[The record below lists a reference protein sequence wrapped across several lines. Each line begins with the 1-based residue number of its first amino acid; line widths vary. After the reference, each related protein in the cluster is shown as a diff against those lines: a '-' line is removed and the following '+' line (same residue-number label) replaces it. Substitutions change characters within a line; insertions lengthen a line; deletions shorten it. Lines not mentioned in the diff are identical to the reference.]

1 MANWYTIHTS
11 SGSEKRIREM
21 ILEQARKENISE
33 YFEEVI
39 VPIIEVPEVRR
50 GKTVTVE
57 KKFMPGYIL
66 IKMVMNDKSRNLINN
81 IPKTNFLG
89 TKSSP
94 AILKEE
100 EVERI
105 LSQRDSTANSAN
117 SMKLYEIGEQVVVI
131 NGPFDS
137 FVGIVEEIDH
147 DKQKLRVSISIFGK
161 ATPIDLNFTQ
171 IEKT

>member
-1 MANWYTIHTS
+1 VANWYTIHTS